1 MVRKKVKLA
10 FIENNTERRVSYR
23 KRQKG
28 FLTKARELNTLCDV
42 ELATLVNSPYH
53 NEPEV
58 FPNHEAA
65 TGIFTKFIDLPEEKK
80 SKNMKTLEKITT
92 KRIEK
97 IEKELEKVRKENKKM
112 EYTNQM
118 YGLLNG
124 EEMPNSRHPEDLN
137 DLCYVIN
144 KKLKLINDG
153 IKAKTHEEGSTSN
166 APQPIAGPMDSG
178 GTNFEMSW
186 APLLAPVD
194 SPVLSE
200 IPLLVSSTI
209 SSGTNFE
216 RPIAPLNLVR
226 DITPTSMVPL
236 TAPLMVPSNAPAQMP
251 QFIFPLRNPPQ
262 MVPLMDL
269 SQVPSLLSLQRYPE
283 MAYPILPTTMAYPMP
298 SPMITPPI
306 MSNLVFPP
314 TAPQIDPLMNIPSM
328 SASVPMDNN
337 VDGSLGIPRSP
348 SFSELLSLNDDEIMT
363 LLDDTSFNINV
374 QDPNHHHNNNL

>member
-10 FIENNTERRVSYR
+10 FMENDIERKVSYR

-28 FLTKARELNTLCDV
+28 FLTKAHELNTLCDV

-53 NEPEV
+53 NEPEA

-80 SKNMKTLEKITT
+80 SKNMKTHENITA

-124 EEMPNSRHPEDLN
+124 EEMPNSMHPEDLN
-137 DLCYVIN
+137 NLCYVIN
-144 KKLKLINDG
+144 KNLKLINDG

-166 APQPIAGPMDSG
+166 APQPIARQMNSG
-178 GTNFEMSW
+178 GTCFDMSW

-194 SPVLSE
+194 APVLSE
-200 IPLLVSSTI
+200 IPFLVSSI
-209 SSGTNFE
+209 VPSGTNFE
-216 RPIAPLNLVR
+216 RPRSPLNLVP
-226 DITPTSMVPL
+226 DVTPTSMVPL
-236 TAPLMVPSNAPAQMP
+236 MAPLMVPSNATDQMP
-251 QFIFPLRNPPQ
+251 QFMFPLRTPPQ
-262 MVPLMDL
+262 MVPLVDL
-269 SQVPSLLSLQRYPE
+269 SQVPSLLSSQWYPE
-283 MAYPILPTTMAYPMP
+283 IAYPVLPTTMAYPMP
-298 SPMITPPI
+298 SLMITPP
-306 MSNLVFPP
+306 MSNLVFPQ
-314 TAPQIDPLMNIPSM
+314 TAPQIDPLMNISSM

-348 SFSELLSLNDDEIMT
+348 SFSELLTLNDDEIMT
-363 LLDDTSFNINV
+363 LLDDTSFDINV
-374 QDPNHHHNNNL
+374 QDPNHHHNNL

>member
-10 FIENNTERRVSYR
+10 FMENNTERRVSYR

-144 KKLKLINDG
+144 KNLKLINDG

-178 GTNFEMSW
+178 GTSFDMSW

-194 SPVLSE
+194 APVLSE
-200 IPLLVSSTI
+200 IPLLVSSTVP
-209 SSGTNFE
+209 SGTNFE
-216 RPIAPLNLVR
+216 RPRAPLNLVP
-226 DITPTSMVPL
+226 DVTPTSMVPL
-236 TAPLMVPSNAPAQMP
+236 TAPLMGLSSAPAQVP
-251 QFIFPLRNPPQ
+251 QFMFPLRTPPQ
-262 MVPLMDL
+262 MVPFVNL
-269 SQVPSLLSLQRYPE
+269 SQVPSSSSSQRYPE
-283 MAYPILPTTMAYPMP
+283 MAYTMTYPM
-298 SPMITPPI
+298 SSLMLPM
-306 MSNLVFPP
+306 
-314 TAPQIDPLMNIPSM
+314 APQIDPSTNILSM
-328 SASVPMDNN
+328 SASAPIENN
-337 VDGSLGIPRSP
+337 VNGSFGIPQSP
-348 SFSELLSLNDDEIMT
+348 SFSKLLSLNDDEIMT
-363 LLDDTSFNINV
+363 LLDDTSFDIHV
-374 QDPNHHHNNNL
+374 QDPNHHHNNL